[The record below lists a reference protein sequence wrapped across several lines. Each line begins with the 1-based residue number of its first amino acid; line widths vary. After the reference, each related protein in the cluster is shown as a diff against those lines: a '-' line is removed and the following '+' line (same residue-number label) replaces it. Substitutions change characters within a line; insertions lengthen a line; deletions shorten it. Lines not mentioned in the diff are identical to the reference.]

1 MHNAITLI
9 PVAGI
14 GEVGV
19 GDSLHDAVLTGL
31 QALPEDQRL
40 RDGDVLVVTQKIV
53 SKAEGRIVA
62 IDHHDPKAKKALVLS
77 LSRRI
82 LRERGELLI
91 VETEHGFVCAN
102 AGVDLSNV
110 DEGTAA
116 LLPKDPDKSAWR
128 LKNGLARS
136 CGVNVGVLISDTFG
150 RAWRNGVCDV
160 AIGGAGIKPI
170 LDLRGTTDANGRTLE
185 ATEVCIVDEL
195 CAAAEL
201 VMGKATGVPVAII
214 RGCPSSWFGDG
225 SVVGDVVRAPEGDLF
240 R

>member
-1 MHNAITLI
+1 MPNSITLI
-9 PVAGI
+9 PVSGI

-19 GDSLHDAVLTGL
+19 GDSLHDAILTGL
-31 QALPEDQRL
+31 MALPEDERL

-62 IDHHDPKAKKALVLS
+62 IDHHDPGAKRELVLS
-77 LSRRI
+77 LSRRV

-116 LLPKDPDKSAWR
+116 LLPRDPDKSAWR

-160 AIGGAGIKPI
+160 AIGGAGIKAI
-170 LDLRGTTDANGRTLE
+170 LDLRGTTDANGRMLE

-201 VMGKATGVPVAII
+201 VMGKATGVPVAIV
-214 RGCPSSWFGDG
+214 RGCPPSWFGDG
-225 SVVGDVVRAPEGDLF
+225 SVLGDVVRSPEGDLF